1 MVKDVTANMPQI
13 VSAAPSGT
21 IDFDAAVR
29 LFRPKLLRFA
39 LSSLRDQEAA
49 ESLTQDCFLKAYIA
63 RHRFRNECSI
73 DTWLMQIAGNLLRD
87 YARNK
92 KLGFWR
98 RSQQTGQP
106 AAKLKDALADNRRTP
121 EMLAS
126 LREQVALVWN
136 AAERLPEKQKNVF
149 LLRFLQDMDLAEI
162 AAAMGMKLG
171 TVKTH
176 LYRAIQTVR
185 NQLMGPM

>member
-1 MVKDVTANMPQI
+1 MAKDVTARMPQ
-13 VSAAPSGT
+13 VVKAAPSGT
-21 IDFDAAVR
+21 IDFDAAVK

-39 LSSLRDQEAA
+39 LSYLRDEEAA

-63 RHRFRNECSI
+63 RYRFRNECSI
-73 DTWLMQIAGNLLRD
+73 DTWLMQIASNLLRD

-92 KLGFWR
+92 KLRFWR
-98 RSQQTGQP
+98 RSQQTGEP

-136 AAERLPEKQKNVF
+136 AAEHLPEKQKNVF
-149 LLRFLQDMDLAEI
+149 LLRFVQDMNLAEI
-162 AAAMGMKLG
+162 SAAMGMKLG

-185 NQLMGPM
+185 NQLIPPI